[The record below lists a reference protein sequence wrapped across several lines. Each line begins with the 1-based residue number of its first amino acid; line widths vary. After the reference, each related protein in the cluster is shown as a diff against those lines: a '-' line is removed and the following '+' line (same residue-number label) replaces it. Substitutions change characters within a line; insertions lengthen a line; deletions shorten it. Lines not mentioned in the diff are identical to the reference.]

1 MSPLKAGIG
10 TTAIVNPV
18 TERLIKQLEYVVNL
32 YGYYYSM
39 HSSTLIYRISLSRL
53 GQERSEAK
61 RERQVQV
68 DIKSL
73 QILRAIIHN
82 QIVQIDPELKEREPA
97 KYEL

>member
-1 MSPLKAGIG
+1 
-10 TTAIVNPV
+10 
-18 TERLIKQLEYVVNL
+18 
-32 YGYYYSM
+32 M
-39 HSSTLIYRISLSRL
+39 HYFTLIYRISLSRL
-53 GQERSEAK
+53 GQERNEAK

-97 KYEL
+97 KYGS